1 MVNFDNLDELK
12 ALRARG
18 AVDDRQYELLRRRLA
33 RRIISDRRE
42 AAFSKSGAVY
52 IVLAFFTGAIGLHNF
67 YAGYYKRGWTQA
79 ILTIVSP
86 LFAFLPLLATAAW
99 AFGELLWVNKAA
111 NGTFF
116 RGSRKVI
123 WLLRILAV
131 AVFVFI
137 YSRAELLT
145 ES

>member
-1 MVNFDNLDELK
+1 MVDFDNLDELK

-99 AFGELLWVNKAA
+99 LSGSCFGLTAA

-116 RGSRKVI
+116 AAQEKLSGCCEFWRWQFLSLFTVVPN
-123 WLLRILAV
+123 W
-131 AVFVFI
+131 
-137 YSRAELLT
+137 
-145 ES
+145 

>member
-1 MVNFDNLDELK
+1 MVDFDNLDELK

-99 AFGELLWVNKAA
+99 
-111 NGTFF
+111 TFF

-137 YSRAELLT
+137 YSRAELVT

>member
-1 MVNFDNLDELK
+1 M
-12 ALRARG
+12 
-18 AVDDRQYELLRRRLA
+18 
-33 RRIISDRRE
+33 
-42 AAFSKSGAVY
+42 
-52 IVLAFFTGAIGLHNF
+52 HNF
-67 YAGYYKRGWTQA
+67 YAGYYKRGWMQA

-137 YSRAELLT
+137 YSRAELVT

>member
-1 MVNFDNLDELK
+1 MVDFDNLDELK

-79 ILTIVSP
+79 ILTIG
-86 LFAFLPLLATAAW
+86 FAAVCFSAA
-99 AFGELLWVNKAA
+99 AG
-111 NGTFF
+111 NGGLGF
-116 RGSRKVI
+116 RR
-123 WLLRILAV
+123 V
-131 AVFVFI
+131 A
-137 YSRAELLT
+137 LG
-145 ES
+145 

>member
-1 MVNFDNLDELK
+1 MVDFDNLDELK

-86 LFAFLPLLATAAW
+86 LFATAAW

-137 YSRAELLT
+137 YSRAELVT

>member
-1 MVNFDNLDELK
+1 MVDFDNLDELK

-86 LFAFLPLLATAAW
+86 LLVTAAW
-99 AFGELLWVNKAA
+99 AFGELLWVDKAA

-137 YSRAELLT
+137 YSRAELVT

>member
-1 MVNFDNLDELK
+1 MVDFDNLDELK

-67 YAGYYKRGWTQA
+67 YAGYYKRGWMQA

-137 YSRAELLT
+137 YSRAELVT

>member
-1 MVNFDNLDELK
+1 MVDFDNLDELK

-79 ILTIVSP
+79 ILT
-86 LFAFLPLLATAAW
+86 
-99 AFGELLWVNKAA
+99 
-111 NGTFF
+111 
-116 RGSRKVI
+116 
-123 WLLRILAV
+123 
-131 AVFVFI
+131 
-137 YSRAELLT
+137 
-145 ES
+145 

>member
-1 MVNFDNLDELK
+1 MVDFDNLDELK

-86 LFAFLPLLATAAW
+86 LFAFLPLLAT
-99 AFGELLWVNKAA
+99 
-111 NGTFF
+111 
-116 RGSRKVI
+116 
-123 WLLRILAV
+123 
-131 AVFVFI
+131 
-137 YSRAELLT
+137 

>member
-1 MVNFDNLDELK
+1 MVDFEYLDELK

-42 AAFSKSGAVY
+42 AALSKSGAVY
-52 IVLAFFTGAIGLHNF
+52 IVLAFFTGAI
-67 YAGYYKRGWTQA
+67 GYYKRGWTQA

-137 YSRAELLT
+137 YSRAELVT